1 MEVRGVDGTGA
12 QRFAVALPHGADPMV
27 VVHDQGWVVER
38 PIDAYRGPS
47 GDLVLRFAVRPVG
60 TETRP
65 SQRPTGRDVGLQ
77 LRPGEEPVVRQRVA
91 AYGVV
96 LSDRGLL
103 ATQYSDR
110 TAVDG
115 RWGMPGGGIDSGEEP
130 EAAVAREVHEE
141 TAQTVVLGP
150 LVAVQTSHW
159 VGRSPAGHAEDF
171 HAVRLIY
178 RADCPDPGD
187 PVVLDVGGTTADAR
201 WVALAEWRSI
211 SWTVNWRDPLERL
224 LPR

>member
-12 QRFAVALPHGADPMV
+12 QRFAVALPHGADPTA

-178 RADCPDPGD
+178 RADCPEPGD

-201 WVALAEWRSI
+201 WVALTEWRSI
-211 SWTVNWRDPLERL
+211 SWTVNWRDALERL